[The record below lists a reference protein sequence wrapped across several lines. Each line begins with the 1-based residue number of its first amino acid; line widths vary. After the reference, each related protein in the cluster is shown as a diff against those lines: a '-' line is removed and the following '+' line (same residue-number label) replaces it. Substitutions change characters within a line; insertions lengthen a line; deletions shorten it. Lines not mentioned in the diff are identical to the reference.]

1 MKADPVNLD
10 MTEVVTYKCK
20 ACGASFGP
28 MGMHGYAARE
38 GTGELP
44 VVCRVCKDMFVGR
57 FIDGNMSNPNC
68 PKCKGQLTLF
78 DGKCPACGEQSMIF
92 EDMRMQG
99 FEQSAVPAK
108 K

>member
-1 MKADPVNLD
+1 MFFMT

-28 MGMHGYAARE
+28 LGMHGYAARE

-44 VVCRVCKDMFVGR
+44 VVCRACKAMFVGR
-57 FIDGNMSNPNC
+57 FIDGEMSNPNC

-78 DGKCPACGEQSMIF
+78 EGKCPACGEQSMVF

-99 FEQSAVPAK
+99 FEQRAVPAK